1 MRKLVTL
8 SGCELTF
15 ALHTAHLLPSYSC
28 RLNNWK
34 CSWQNTPLSPQLFSW
49 SAYSGLWLPLSLL
62 ISWKQANQAQ
72 LSIFHC
78 IFKDHVFSCSKEQR
92 LAVLVQEDTV
102 LEMQQFTQKTNVGF
116 YAFTLSGLANKS
128 YEIFI
133 LALFEGFSIML
144 LLAVYCI
151 SFCFCKPLIRG
162 GFELPVSHVTA
173 MGSGSSGS

>member
-1 MRKLVTL
+1 M
-8 SGCELTF
+8 
-15 ALHTAHLLPSYSC
+15 
-28 RLNNWK
+28 
-34 CSWQNTPLSPQLFSW
+34 
-49 SAYSGLWLPLSLL
+49 
-62 ISWKQANQAQ
+62 
-72 LSIFHC
+72 
-78 IFKDHVFSCSKEQR
+78 
-92 LAVLVQEDTV
+92 

-116 YAFTLSGLANKS
+116 YAFTLSGLVNKS